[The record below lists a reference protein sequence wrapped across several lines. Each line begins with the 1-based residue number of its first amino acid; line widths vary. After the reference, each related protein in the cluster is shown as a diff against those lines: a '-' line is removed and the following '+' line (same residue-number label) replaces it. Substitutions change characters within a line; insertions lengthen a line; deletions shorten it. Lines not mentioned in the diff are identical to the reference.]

1 MDKIMTRM
9 SFTIN
14 LELVISFLLSMQEI
28 KEAEKVYTVN
38 TSWRKKEYSRDNE
51 VAGWYLGNLSAMENP
66 DW

>member
-9 SFTIN
+9 SFMIN

-28 KEAEKVYTVN
+28 KGAEKITRW
-38 TSWRKKEYSRDNE
+38 TRSEGRKYSRDNE